1 MSEPR
6 GRSGGTG
13 RSGVGPLAIGTIVLA
28 VVVLALTGLTRAC
41 SFSPT
46 SPSVDRGSVQH
57 IDVAQVSR
65 DAARSVPFAVR
76 GPAMPADWIPQSSD
90 VRPVGTGQAFRLGW
104 VTPENAYLRLVQS
117 NATEDALVA
126 SEQSGPPALG
136 PVSAGG
142 RTWTSYRGVRGE
154 ALWVTDVDGVRWL
167 VTGDA
172 TPARF
177 TQLVTTALG
186 SPVVPRG

>member
-1 MSEPR
+1 MSAPR
-6 GRSGGTG
+6 GGPGGTG
-13 RSGVGPLAIGTIVLA
+13 RSGIGPLAIGTLVLA
-28 VVVLALTGLTRAC
+28 VIVLALTGLTRAC

-46 SPSVDRGSVQH
+46 APTVDRGSVQR
-57 IDVAQVSR
+57 IDVGRASR
-65 DAARSVPFAVR
+65 DAAGVVPFPVR
-76 GPAMPADWIPQSSD
+76 APAMPADWLAQSSD
-90 VRPVGTGQAFRLGW
+90 VRPVGSGQAFRLGW
-104 VTPENAYLRLVQS
+104 LTPENNYLRLVQS
-117 NATEDALVA
+117 DAPEDALVT
-126 SEQSGPPALG
+126 SEQAAPPAVG
-136 PVSAGG
+136 PVSVGG

-186 SPVVPRG
+186 SPVVPRS

>member
-1 MSEPR
+1 MSAPR
-6 GRSGGTG
+6 GGSTL
-13 RSGVGPLAIGTIVLA
+13 GPLAIGTIVLA
-28 VVVLALTGLTRAC
+28 VIVLALTGLTRAC

-46 SPSVDRGSVQH
+46 TPGVDRGSVQH
-57 IDVAQVSR
+57 IDVAQSAR

-76 GPAMPADWIPQSSD
+76 APAMPADWIPQSAD
-90 VRPVGTGQAFRLGW
+90 VRPVGAGHAFRLGW
-104 VTPENAYLRLVQS
+104 LTPENGFLRLVQS
-117 NATEDALVA
+117 DADDAGLVV
-126 SEQSGPPALG
+126 SEGGGPQALG

-142 RTWTSYRGVRGE
+142 RTWTTYRGARGE

-167 VTGDA
+167 LTGDG

-177 TQLVTTALG
+177 VQLATTALG